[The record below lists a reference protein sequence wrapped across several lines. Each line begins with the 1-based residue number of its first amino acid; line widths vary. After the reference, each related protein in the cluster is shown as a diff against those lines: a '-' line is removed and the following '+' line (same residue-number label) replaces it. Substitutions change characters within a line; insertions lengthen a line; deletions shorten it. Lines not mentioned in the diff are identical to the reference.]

1 MVRLFW
7 ENNCVWSLTI
17 FTKTN
22 ITDVRH
28 GPIYTSE
35 PVKVQ
40 ADLNGNTVE

>member
-1 MVRLFW
+1 MVRFFW
-7 ENNCVWSLTI
+7 ENNCIWSLTI

-22 ITDVRH
+22 DVLH

-35 PVKVQ
+35 PVKIQ